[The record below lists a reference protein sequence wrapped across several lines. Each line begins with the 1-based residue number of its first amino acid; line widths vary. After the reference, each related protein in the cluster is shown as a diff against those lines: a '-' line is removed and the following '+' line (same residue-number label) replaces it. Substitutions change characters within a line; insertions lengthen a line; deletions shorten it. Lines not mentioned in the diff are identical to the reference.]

1 MSGTKNIAVPA
12 ASVPPAGIV
21 HTVELPL
28 MASKPATTGA
38 IESPATPKTT
48 FLANQSLAL
57 WPSSRR
63 SATGTGSHG
72 AAVATRIPSHPA
84 RPVPSSG
91 TAAVPP
97 PSNLSTAAPR
107 VGAAHHNSLT
117 ANPHPKPA
125 TTPQITTPGPTDP
138 PPQQP
143 SPRTP

>member
-97 PSNLSTAAPR
+97 PSNPSTPPPRFRAADHNSPI
-107 VGAAHHNSLT
+107 AHHHPTPPTHPEVTTPPPPSPP
-117 ANPHPKPA
+117 PHPL
-125 TTPQITTPGPTDP
+125 
-138 PPQQP
+138 
-143 SPRTP
+143 